1 MLALVSHMGTM
12 MAWAPQ
18 SSALL
23 IIHGSEAG
31 TRTMGDTPEDET
43 APTWR
48 YISASSMLPC
58 SVSMRTHSSC
68 QSSCCSQEFI
78 KRSTHVLAQGRHRP
92 REGVSRKHE
101 PLPNTRA
108 LASLCALEGRL

>member
-1 MLALVSHMGTM
+1 MVSHMGTM

-58 SVSMRTHSSC
+58 SVSMRTHSS
-68 QSSCCSQEFI
+68 
-78 KRSTHVLAQGRHRP
+78 R
-92 REGVSRKHE
+92 
-101 PLPNTRA
+101 
-108 LASLCALEGRL
+108 